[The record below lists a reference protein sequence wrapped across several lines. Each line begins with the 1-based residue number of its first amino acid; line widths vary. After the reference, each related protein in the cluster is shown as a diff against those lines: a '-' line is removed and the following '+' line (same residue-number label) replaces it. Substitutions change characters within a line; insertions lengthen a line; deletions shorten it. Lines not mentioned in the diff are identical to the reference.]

1 VALPPVSPGSTCLIT
16 GASSGIGADIARE
29 LARRDHG
36 VTLVARREDR
46 LHELA
51 EELTSDYGVR
61 AETVG
66 CDVTD
71 PDGRERLQTEL
82 SDRGLTVETL
92 VNNAGF
98 GSGGAFTSLDGATEA
113 AMVRTNVEAV
123 VALTSAFLP
132 SMVARG
138 RGAILNLGSLI
149 AFQPVPFQATYG
161 ATKAFVLSFTEAL
174 HEELRGTGVT
184 VTALCPGPVRTEFGE
199 AGGFGGADE
208 RIPSWV
214 WLSSDQV
221 ARAGVEGLEKGRRVV
236 VPGPLNQIGAVS
248 GQHFPRGPLLRIL
261 RHLWPVE

>member
-1 VALPPVSPGSTCLIT
+1 MALPPVRPGATCLVT

-29 LARRDHG
+29 LARRGRG
-36 VTLVARREDR
+36 VTLVARREER

-51 EELTSDYGVR
+51 EELADDHDVR

-71 PDGRERLQTEL
+71 EDGRARLHEEL
-82 SDRGLTVETL
+82 AGRGLEVEVL

-98 GSGGAFTSLDGATEA
+98 GSGGPFVELDGASEA
-113 AMVRTNVEAV
+113 SMVRTNCEAL
-123 VALTSAFLP
+123 VALTSDCLP
-132 SMVARG
+132 DMVARA

-161 ATKAFVLSFTEAL
+161 ATKAFVLALTEAL

-208 RIPSWV
+208 RIPAWM
-214 WLSSDQV
+214 WLSPDAV
-221 ARAGVEGLEKGRRVV
+221 ARAGVEGLEKGQRVV
-236 VPGPLNQIGAVS
+236 VPGALNQAGALS
-248 GQHFPRGPLLRIL
+248 GQHFPRGVLLPLLR
-261 RHLWPVE
+261 RLWPVG